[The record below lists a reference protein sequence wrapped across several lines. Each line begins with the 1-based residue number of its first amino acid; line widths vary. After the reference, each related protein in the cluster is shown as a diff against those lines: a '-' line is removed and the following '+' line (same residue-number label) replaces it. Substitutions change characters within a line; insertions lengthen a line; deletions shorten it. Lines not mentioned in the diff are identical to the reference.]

1 VYVLLRQ
8 VLQTSAQFARDGGAK
23 DVEILYICV
32 LATRP
37 VPIPAG
43 KRLAA
48 VTLPADTDIH
58 VFAVA
63 AS

>member
-1 VYVLLRQ
+1 MCWRP
-8 VLQTSAQFARDGGAK
+8 
-23 DVEILYICV
+23 
-32 LATRP
+32 RP

-58 VFAVA
+58 VFAGA